1 MGGGRLIEEH
11 TYTFSTVIGQQLKRK
26 NKANEGTPRA
36 QRDRNNENEKKL
48 SSYTDSAL
56 VEDKIVVNIMAMKQV
71 FLVFLLFKS
80 RRRRST
86 SSRGQGEGRGT
97 CLTL

>member
-1 MGGGRLIEEH
+1 MKELREHKEIEI
-11 TYTFSTVIGQQLKRK
+11 TKTK
-26 NKANEGTPRA
+26 
-36 QRDRNNENEKKL
+36 KKL

-56 VEDKIVVNIMAMKQV
+56 VEDKIVINIMAMKQV

-86 SSRGQGEGRGT
+86 SSRGQGGGEGH
-97 CLTL
+97 LFDIIA

>member
-36 QRDRNNENEKKL
+36 QRDRNNENEKN
-48 SSYTDSAL
+48 SDSAL

-86 SSRGQGEGRGT
+86 SSRGQGGGGGA
-97 CLTL
+97 LV